1 MFYFAPGQKSDRPS
15 VCPQF
20 HRAYKQS
27 AISKISV
34 AIPNFGLYVH
44 LRIAHTYLTSHALG
58 MGHGQNV
65 GLEIMPQIDAFATGG
80 SVFHKHNYRYVSFMQ
95 YLFNCALIH
104 NEDCDSSL
112 KGTLIRKPLS
122 ILVYPVPL
130 NLYHSLAD

>member
-1 MFYFAPGQKSDRPS
+1 M
-15 VCPQF
+15 
-20 HRAYKQS
+20 
-27 AISKISV
+27 

-44 LRIAHTYLTSHALG
+44 LRIAHTSLTSHALG

-65 GLEIMPQIDAFATGG
+65 GLEIMPHIDVFATGG

-104 NEDCDSSL
+104 KEDCDSSL